1 MTTTESCVL
10 CAEKVI
16 LWWETYSQVLKPR
29 RRLQDL
35 PGETTQPL
43 STPCIIWRKNISL
56 LGLLCFPKCD
66 LMRKLRQCR
75 NSRKQSNSSH
85 NSLAGKKK
93 QREIFPVPSQG
104 LERISWALF
113 LSCLETQEPSPG
125 GRSWLNIEHNRED
138 SRLVQ
143 PASDDVD
150 SLDVRNQYVCGHR
163 VCLDCESSADI
174 DYDSDQMQL
183 FSECGTWGK
192 SLDSCRVCFLTC
204 RMGAERITSLQ
215 RCCKT
220 D

>member
-85 NSLAGKKK
+85 NSLAGKKSK
-93 QREIFPVPSQG
+93 GKDFR
-104 LERISWALF
+104 F
-113 LSCLETQEPSPG
+113 LLRGYRGYPEPS
-125 GRSWLNIEHNRED
+125 SWVVWRHRNLHQVEEVDWILNTTVKTPDWFSQRVMMLIPWMSEINM
-138 SRLVQ
+138 
-143 PASDDVD
+143 
-150 SLDVRNQYVCGHR
+150 YVGIG
-163 VCLDCESSADI
+163 SA
-174 DYDSDQMQL
+174 
-183 FSECGTWGK
+183 
-192 SLDSCRVCFLTC
+192 
-204 RMGAERITSLQ
+204 
-215 RCCKT
+215 
-220 D
+220 